1 MAFHQPGDQPNGKGR
16 CQGGA
21 TDPSQ
26 VSAGWAYH
34 LRELRTADGP
44 GRHPGGARGLLRVP
58 EPVSHATVHA
68 RRTEVLLVRTALRT
82 VLTEENISRVLA
94 EANDPQRY
102 DAARER
108 SLTRQ
113 DMQEL
118 GKTGAPRPG
127 RRQDYREQRLPGQ
140 SHRRDTGP
148 HQESSHLLRPPAAGR
163 QPPGR
168 HAPAGDRPAGRGAR
182 LKETVE
188 QPPRGERR
196 REKDSLQSPP
206 GNQFPET
213 GRKFRFR
220 TFMRHTTNN
229 R

>member
-1 MAFHQPGDQPNGKGR
+1 MKNRNRNYFSCKATRCIPVSARHRALRLRSQAVGRPERRPRHPVAVHQPENQPDKKGR

-118 GKTGAPRPG
+118 GKTRSASSWQETGLQRAETSWAKSSPRYRSTPGEQSSATPSRCRETAPW
-127 RRQDYREQRLPGQ
+127 Q
-140 SHRRDTGP
+140 
-148 HQESSHLLRPPAAGR
+148 ACAGR
-163 QPPGR
+163 KSTC
-168 HAPAGDRPAGRGAR
+168 RG
-182 LKETVE
+182 KY
-188 QPPRGERR
+188 
-196 REKDSLQSPP
+196 
-206 GNQFPET
+206 
-213 GRKFRFR
+213 
-220 TFMRHTTNN
+220 
-229 R
+229 

>member
-118 GKTGAPRPG
+118 GKTRSASSWQETGLQRAETSWAKSSPRYRSTPGEQSSATPSRCRETAPWQACTG
-127 RRQDYREQRLPGQ
+127 RRSTCRQRRSPE
-140 SHRRDTGP
+140 RDCG
-148 HQESSHLLRPPAAGR
+148 AA
-163 QPPGR
+163 
-168 HAPAGDRPAGRGAR
+168 
-182 LKETVE
+182 
-188 QPPRGERR
+188 PRGERR